1 MSIGVSLY
9 FGCITALIVVSVFAI
24 RPPKWVYKEYKLAF
38 GYPYFVSIIVA
49 CMCKEFNYWYVVRR

>member
-1 MSIGVSLY
+1 MRSKALIVFSMSIGVSLY

-38 GYPYFVSIIVA
+38 GYPYFVFIIVA
-49 CMCKEFNYWYVVRR
+49 YYV